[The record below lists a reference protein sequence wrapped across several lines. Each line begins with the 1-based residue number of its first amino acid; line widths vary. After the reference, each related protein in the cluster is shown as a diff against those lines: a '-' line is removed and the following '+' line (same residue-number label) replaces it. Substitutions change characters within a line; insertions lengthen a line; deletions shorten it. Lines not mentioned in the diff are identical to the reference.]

1 MGQWVKWVSF
11 LDGSRVDAL
20 SSMTHLH
27 IYWKHADIPPKKKV
41 KVNPFD
47 WLQRAPNGTNVQSAS
62 TCVSFC
68 VGEWVMGVTACD
80 PLFTLQPKA
89 SWASAHRG
97 KWGQLTHP
105 RWKNGLKI
113 KKRKH
118 AKNSSFLCSSYILRA
133 IRAGRFR
140 ERRYADHIFIQIY
153 FRNQNALFRSKIFKF
168 FFASVG
174 KGALTPKPKSCGRS

>member
-1 MGQWVKWVSF
+1 MELTFNQHLLHGSVFVWVS
-11 LDGSRVDAL
+11 GS
-20 SSMTHLH
+20 
-27 IYWKHADIPPKKKV
+27 W
-41 KVNPFD
+41 
-47 WLQRAPNGTNVQSAS
+47 
-62 TCVSFC
+62 
-68 VGEWVMGVTACD
+68 VTACD
-80 PLFTLQPKA
+80 PLFTLQPTA

-97 KWGQLTHP
+97 KLGQLTHP